1 MTMPDPAVVAEEEEE
16 PVSPLSSP
24 PPVEVAE
31 KPVNVAA
38 ADEPSAIGESSA
50 ATSPEAPIEC
60 AAMPNEEATCSTP
73 SIPPLLTMLSHERRL
88 QRTSS
93 SSSTSKVHDAI
104 QDIINQFDPLRV
116 GSSTQLEAGM

>member
-16 PVSPLSSP
+16 PVSSLSSLSSP

-50 ATSPEAPIEC
+50 PTGPEAPIEC

-73 SIPPLLTMLSHERRL
+73 SIPPLPTMLSHERRL
-88 QRTSS
+88 
-93 SSSTSKVHDAI
+93 
-104 QDIINQFDPLRV
+104 
-116 GSSTQLEAGM
+116 